1 MIEIEVWKSNNNK
14 VEKHHYDKS
23 SGTYL
28 FGFSADLLSKKL
40 YKKILL
46 LVKKEINVLHKS

>member
-28 FGFSADLLSKKL
+28 FGFSSDLLSKKL